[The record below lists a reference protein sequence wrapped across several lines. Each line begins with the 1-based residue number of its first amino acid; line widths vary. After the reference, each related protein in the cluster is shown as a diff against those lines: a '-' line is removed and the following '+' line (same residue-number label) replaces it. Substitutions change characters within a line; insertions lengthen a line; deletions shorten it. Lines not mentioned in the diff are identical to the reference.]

1 MEFNL
6 NSVNF
11 TDKKLLNILD
21 ERNIPARPPRDF
33 YGRGFLGEVNLSQES
48 SIKVLFEH
56 FPPVP
61 PVAGLQ
67 SRDLVILSFYD
78 KNIFIGEFSF
88 YAQRSLMEYEIIL
101 YYNDSRFLD
110 DFGSLNTFL
119 SKSASLER
127 LMEYPLFGEWLIWN
141 KF

>member
-33 YGRGFLGEVNLSQES
+33 YGRGFLGEVNLSQDS

-56 FPPVP
+56 FP

-88 YAQRSLMEYEIIL
+88 YAERSPIDYGIIL
-101 YYNDSRFLD
+101 SYNDSRFLS
-110 DFGSLNTFL
+110 DFASPNTFL
-119 SKSASLER
+119 SKSESLEK
-127 LMEYPLFGEWLIWN
+127 LMEYPLFAEWLIWN

>member
-1 MEFNL
+1 MQQAL
-6 NSVNF
+6 HSVNF

-21 ERNIPARPPRDF
+21 KRNIAARPPGDF
-33 YGRGFLGEVNLSQES
+33 YGRGFLGEVNLSQDS
-48 SIKVLFEH
+48 SIKGLFEH
-56 FPPVP
+56 FPPI
-61 PVAGLQ
+61 AGLQ

>member
-1 MEFNL
+1 MEFIL
-6 NSVNF
+6 NKPNF

-21 ERNIPARPPRDF
+21 ERNISARRPGNF
-33 YGRGFLGEVNLSQES
+33 YGRGFLGEINLSQDS

-56 FPPVP
+56 FPPI
-61 PVAGLQ
+61 AGLQ

-88 YAQRSLMEYEIIL
+88 YAQRSPIDYGIIL
-101 YYNDSRFLD
+101 SYNDSRFLD

-127 LMEYPLFGEWLIWN
+127 IMGYPLFSEWLIWN